1 MLAGR
6 QLRGTEN
13 MSTLATS
20 KTRQRIAR
28 LIPKGRCMVLAVPY
42 FWLFLFFLLPFF
54 IVFKISFSE
63 AMIAIPPYSQLVTMV
78 DEQVQ
83 ILLNVGNYFY
93 LVNDG
98 LYLSSYLQSVKIA
111 GISTLLC
118 LIIGFPM
125 AWAIVHSNPANRNI
139 LLMLIILPSW
149 TSFLIRVYAWI
160 GILKNNG
167 FLNNILLYTGII
179 DEPLRILHTDTA
191 VYIGIVY
198 TYLPFMILPL
208 YTALM
213 RVDYSLIEAARDLG
227 ASTATVLFKVLLPLT
242 KSGIVAGSMLVFI
255 PAVGEFVIPELLGGP
270 DSILIG
276 KILWQE
282 FFNNRD
288 WPVASAVASVMLLLL
303 MVPILFFYRYQ
314 KREMEAG

>member
-1 MLAGR
+1 MTTQSSAKLKKW
-6 QLRGTEN
+6 L
-13 MSTLATS
+13 
-20 KTRQRIAR
+20 TR
-28 LIPKGRCMVLAVPY
+28 LTPSGRCAILAVPY
-42 FWLFLFFLLPFF
+42 FWLFLFFLMPFF
-54 IVFKISFSE
+54 IVFKISFAE
-63 AMIAIPPYSQLVTMV
+63 AVIAIPPYTQLMTMAE
-78 DEQVQ
+78 EQVQ
-83 ILLNVGNYFY
+83 ILLNLGNYAY
-93 LVNDG
+93 LIEDS
-98 LYLSSYLQSVKIA
+98 LYISSYLQSVRIA
-111 GISTLLC
+111 SISTLLC
-118 LIIGFPM
+118 LVIGFPM
-125 AWAIVHSNPANRNI
+125 AWAIVHSSPANRNI

-167 FLNNILLYTGII
+167 FLNNILMYTGII

-213 RVDYSLIEAARDLG
+213 RVDYSLVEAARDLG
-227 ASTATVLFKVLLPLT
+227 ASTTTVLLKVLLPLT
-242 KSGIVAGSMLVFI
+242 KAGIIAGSMLVFI

-288 WPVASAVASVMLLLL
+288 WPVAAAVASVMLLLL
-303 MVPILFFYRYQ
+303 MVPIMFFYRYQ